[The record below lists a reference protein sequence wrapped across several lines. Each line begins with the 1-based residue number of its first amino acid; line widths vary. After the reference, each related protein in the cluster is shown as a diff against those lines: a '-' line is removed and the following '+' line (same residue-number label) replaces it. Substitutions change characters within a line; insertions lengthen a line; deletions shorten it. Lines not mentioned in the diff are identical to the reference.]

1 MCLRGWFQTCLSKQL
16 ELQDEIPD
24 RLKERPF
31 TAAKLRE
38 LFEERHIYALLYSC
52 PFCRA
57 SVFRKLIEVIALKD
71 FITAANDILGLPEE
85 VAMQDPNFAAA
96 DIWADVFYKR
106 T

>member
-1 MCLRGWFQTCLSKQL
+1 MRG
-16 ELQDEIPD
+16 EIPD

-38 LFEERHIYALLYSC
+38 LFEDGYIYALLYSR

-57 SVFRKLIEVIALKD
+57 SVYRKPIEVIVLKD

-85 VAMQDPNFAAA
+85 IAMQDPNFAAS
-96 DIWADVFYKR
+96 DIWADVFYNR